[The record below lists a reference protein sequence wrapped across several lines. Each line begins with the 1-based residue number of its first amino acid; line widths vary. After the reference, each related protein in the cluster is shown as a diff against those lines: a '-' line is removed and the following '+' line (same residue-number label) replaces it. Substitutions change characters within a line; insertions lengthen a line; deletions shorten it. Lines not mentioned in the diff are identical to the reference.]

1 MLIFLEKPIVEVKEP
16 EVPKQQRIEKEIKKV
31 QKFKKMDKQAV
42 NKLLNQTQSPES
54 SKELTAEEI
63 NKKNEMKQGKIYLL
77 TYKFSC

>member
-42 NKLLNQTQSPES
+42 NKLLNQTQSPKTT
-54 SKELTAEEI
+54 KELTAEEI